1 MTIEELLQ
9 VTIQKNASDLH
20 IIAYSEPTLRV
31 HGKLMAVPNSIP
43 LTPEEVEQ
51 LVFSL
56 LTQEQKEI
64 FMANKELDF
73 SFALGEIARF
83 RVNAYYQKGYISAAL
98 RMLPLR
104 IRNIDELGLPNVLYK
119 FTQLMQGFVLVTGP
133 TGHGKSTTL
142 AAMINE
148 INHNRACHILTIEDP
163 IEYVYPKAKSFVSQR
178 ELHLDTHAWEVA
190 LSSALREDPDVVL
203 IGEMRDL
210 ETIEAAITIA
220 ETGHLVF
227 STLHTN
233 SASQAIDRMVDVF
246 PAHQQDQVRLQLAST
261 LEAVVSQ
268 RLIPSLNGERI
279 AVNEILIATPAVKT
293 IIREGKS
300 HLLDNVIQTSSD
312 VGMESLESALAR
324 KVKSGLI
331 SLQTA
336 ESYSNRAKEL
346 TRLLTAGKVKSER

>member
-1 MTIEELLQ
+1 MTIEGLLQ
-9 VTIQKNASDLH
+9 STIQKNASDLH
-20 IIAYSEPTLRV
+20 IIAFTEPTLRV
-31 HGKLMAVPNSIP
+31 HGKLMPVPNSIP
-43 LTPEEVEQ
+43 LTPEQVEQ

-56 LTQEQKEI
+56 LTQEQKEL
-64 FMANKELDF
+64 FTANKELDF

-83 RVNAYYQKGYISAAL
+83 RVNAYYQKGYVSAAL

-104 IRNIDELGLPNVLYK
+104 IRNIDELGLPNILYK

-142 AAMINE
+142 AAMLNE

-163 IEYVYPKAKSFVSQR
+163 IEYVYPKAKAFVSQR
-178 ELHLDTHAWEVA
+178 ELHLDTHAWQVA

-210 ETIEAAITIA
+210 ETIESAITIA

-233 SASQAIDRMVDVF
+233 SAAQAIDRIVDVF
-246 PAHQQDQVRLQLAST
+246 PSHQQDQVRLQLAST
-261 LEAVVSQ
+261 LEAVISQ

-331 SLQTA
+331 SLQIA

-346 TRLLTAGKVKSER
+346 TRLLTSGKLKN

>member
-9 VTIQKNASDLH
+9 TTIQKDASDLH
-20 IIAYSEPTLRV
+20 LIAFTEPTLRV
-31 HGKLMAVPNSIP
+31 HGHLTPVPNSHP
-43 LTPEEVEQ
+43 LKPEEVEQ

-56 LTQEQKEI
+56 LTQEQKEL
-64 FMANKELDF
+64 FLANKEIDF

-83 RVNAYYQKGYISAAL
+83 RVNAYYQKGYVSAAL

-104 IRNIDELGLPNVLYK
+104 IRNLDELGLPNVLYK
-119 FTQLMQGFVLVTGP
+119 FTQMMQGFVLVCGP

-148 INHNRACHILTIEDP
+148 INQNRACHILTIEDP
-163 IEYVYPKAKSFVSQR
+163 IEYVYPKSKAFVSQR
-178 ELHLDTHAWEVA
+178 ELHLDTHSWDIA

-203 IGEMRDL
+203 IGEMRNY
-210 ETIEAAITIA
+210 ETIGSAITIA

-233 SASQAIDRMVDVF
+233 SASQAIDRMIDVF
-246 PAHQQDQVRLQLAST
+246 PEHQQDQVRLQLAET
-261 LEAVVSQ
+261 LVAVISQ

-279 AVNEILIATPAVKT
+279 VVNELLLATAAVKT

-300 HLLDNVIQTSSD
+300 HLLDNVIQTSGDS
-312 VGMESLESALAR
+312 GMESIESALAR
-324 KVKSGLI
+324 KVKGGFI
-331 SLQTA
+331 SLAVAQ
-336 ESYSNRAKEL
+336 SYANNTKEL
-346 TRLLTAGKVKSER
+346 NRILNVGKVS